1 MKHMKVLGL
10 AVLAAVT
17 AMAIVGSGTASATTL
32 CKEKAETCPE
42 GKRYPAGTKVKAQLK
57 KGTEAVLKTSVGT
70 IKCKG
75 SRAAGKTTKES
86 GEPLPGLQEEMTFE
100 ECVFGTGTACTI
112 KVEHLPWLIQ
122 GTEIEPGNG
131 FVTVSSDGFGIPQT
145 HVECGSFVN
154 CTWGDEKITLD
165 GEGGAPAV
173 ERLLE
178 VELVR
183 ISGFICPTTAKATA
197 EYEVTEPS
205 PVFVSAKP

>member
-1 MKHMKVLGL
+1 MRHVKALSAIALV
-10 AVLAAVT
+10 AIAAA
-17 AMAIVGSGTASATTL
+17 AMATAASATSL
-32 CKEKAETCPE
+32 CREKAEVCPAASV
-42 GKRYPAGTKVKAQLK
+42 YPAGTAVKARLK

-70 IKCKG
+70 IKCRG
-75 SRAAGKTTKES
+75 SRAGGKTTKAS

-131 FVTVSSDGFGIPQT
+131 FVTVSSDGSGIPQT
-145 HVECGSFVN
+145 HVECGSFIN

-165 GEGGAPAV
+165 GEGGAPAI

-183 ISGFICPTTAKATA
+183 ISGFICPTSAKATA